1 MGGNTLSDKQRGWLA
16 HVEACASG
24 DGSMKVYAEHHGLN
38 LQRFYFWKGRLKK
51 SGLVD
56 TKQERPSPSPGPV
69 RVLSAVGRPNGGKT
83 CIQLAN
89 GVSIEAPSDFDAT
102 ALTALISAA
111 LRLP

>member
-1 MGGNTLSDKQRGWLA
+1 MGGNTLSDEQRCWLA
-16 HVEACASG
+16 HVEACASAG
-24 DGSMKVYAEHHGLN
+24 GSMKVYAEHHGLN

-56 TKQERPSPSPGPV
+56 TKQEQPLPGPV
-69 RVLSAVGRPNGGKT
+69 RVLPAVGRPNGRKT

-89 GVSIEAPSDFDAT
+89 GVSIEAPSDFDGA

>member
-1 MGGNTLSDKQRGWLA
+1 MGGNTLSDKQRGWLG

-24 DGSMKVYAEHHGLN
+24 GGSMKVYAEHNCLN

-56 TKQERPSPSPGPV
+56 TKQERPSPGPV
-69 RVLSAVGRPNGGKT
+69 RVLPAVRRPNGGNT

-102 ALTALISAA
+102 ALTALISVA

>member
-1 MGGNTLSDKQRGWLA
+1 MGGNTLSDKQRSWLA

-24 DGSMKVYAEHHGLN
+24 GGSMKVYAEHHGLN

-56 TKQERPSPSPGPV
+56 TTQERTSPGPV
-69 RVLSAVGRPNGGKT
+69 RVLSAAGRPNGGKT

-89 GVSIEAPSDFDAT
+89 GVYIEAPSDFDAT

>member
-1 MGGNTLSDKQRGWLA
+1 MGGNTLSDKQRVWLA
-16 HVEACASG
+16 HIEACASAG
-24 DGSMKVYAEHHGLN
+24 GSMKVYAERHGLN

-56 TKQERPSPSPGPV
+56 TKQEQTSPGSL
-69 RVLSAVGRPNGGKT
+69 RVLSAVGGPNGGKT

-102 ALTALISAA
+102 ALTALLVAA